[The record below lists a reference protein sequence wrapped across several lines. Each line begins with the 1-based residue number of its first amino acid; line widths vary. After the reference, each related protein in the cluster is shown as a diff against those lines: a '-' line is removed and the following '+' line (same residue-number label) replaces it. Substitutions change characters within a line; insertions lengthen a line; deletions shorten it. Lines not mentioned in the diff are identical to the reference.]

1 MADIAEKEGVIEEM
15 DSDFIKNI
23 VKLKNVKVR
32 DIMTPFSVMKI
43 ADENI
48 SIREF
53 YSKNTKLA
61 FSRIPIYS
69 KNIDKI
75 KGYVLKDT
83 ILEKII
89 QKKGDLKLSQIK
101 RPIIIT
107 YNESKIP
114 HLFSKLLKEKEHI
127 SLVVDEY
134 GSIRGLVTLEDVIET
149 MLGLEIVDE
158 TDTVE
163 DLQLLAKNRSKGL
176 YKN

>member
-48 SIREF
+48 SIHEF
-53 YSKNTKLA
+53 YSKNTQLA

-89 QKKGDLKLSQIK
+89 QKKAPSTIK
-101 RPIIIT
+101 
-107 YNESKIP
+107 S
-114 HLFSKLLKEKEHI
+114 HF
-127 SLVVDEY
+127 
-134 GSIRGLVTLEDVIET
+134 
-149 MLGLEIVDE
+149 
-158 TDTVE
+158 
-163 DLQLLAKNRSKGL
+163 
-176 YKN
+176 